1 MFSKTAF
8 TKGRTPPVPEAFPKS
23 ATAGGKQKEEN
34 EEESQPLPN
43 PPSPVTSE
51 ASRSQTPIP
60 RLGDLIT
67 ESSSNPISIN
77 ASAKPLDILAE
88 TAVSRRSA
96 GTEARAREL
105 IEKEDLNQ
113 AENISS
119 RAAGKAHY
127 VDMVQDLAVEEAIDA
142 SRETLCQRV
151 GEMLGEDPTLVTI
164 YPMLDIEHS
173 DEAMITR
180 VKDLV
185 CCFSSSDSSNPNADW
200 RSLVLVLPMRMLW

>member
-34 EEESQPLPN
+34 EEESQPLPH
-43 PPSPVTSE
+43 PPSPVTSG

-127 VDMVQDLAVEEAIDA
+127 IDMVQEAIDA

-185 CCFSSSDSSNPNADW
+185 CYSSSSDSSNPNADW
-200 RSLVLVLPMRMLW
+200 RSWVLVLPMRMLW